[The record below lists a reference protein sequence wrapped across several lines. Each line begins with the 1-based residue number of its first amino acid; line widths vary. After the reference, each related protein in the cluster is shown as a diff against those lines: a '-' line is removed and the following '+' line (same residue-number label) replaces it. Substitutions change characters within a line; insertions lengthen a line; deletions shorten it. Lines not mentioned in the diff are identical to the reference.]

1 MTTNPRS
8 AATVVA
14 ASLAIGLVALA
25 FAPIEAQNFERRR
38 GFSIAITQPANQE
51 VVFGKTRIVAEV
63 EVPEPGDLDRVEFL
77 VGDTVVFVDR
87 EPPYECFHEFADEQR
102 SHIVR
107 AIAYHREGLTVE
119 DAIITRK
126 VTFGS
131 FEEVNRVILWVSVTD
146 RDGEFVTDLDKE
158 RFTVLENGER
168 QKILELVR
176 EERPITMA
184 ILLDSSGSMREELED
199 VHVAAQSFVDTLR
212 DEDRA
217 MVIDFDDK
225 VFLIQP
231 LTSDRDALKASVSST
246 EAIGGTSLYDAIHAT
261 YRTLRGIEGRKAIV
275 VLSDGDDSS
284 SRFSFQR
291 ILQEAKADN
300 TLIYTIGLGAD
311 LGASGRG
318 VLRDFAEF
326 TGGRPFFVRKAED
339 LADVY
344 QRIAEELRSQFYLT
358 YSTSVDS
365 WDGRW
370 VKLDVSTDL
379 AGHDVR
385 ARRGFFAVRSSKR
398 DVPPTPSGSP

>member
-1 MTTNPRS
+1 VSRS
-8 AATVVA
+8 H
-14 ASLAIGLVALA
+14 ASSLRAGAVGLALA
-25 FAPIEAQNFERRR
+25 LGLPLLLPSAAQNFERRR
-38 GFSIAITQPANQE
+38 GFSVAITEPANQE

-87 EPPYECFHEFADEQR
+87 EPPYECFHEFTDEQR
-102 SHIVR
+102 SHIIR

-126 VTFGS
+126 MTFGS

-146 RDGEFVTDLDKE
+146 REDEFVTDLEKD
-158 RFTVLENGER
+158 RFELLENGER
-168 QKILELVR
+168 QTILELVR

-199 VHVAAQSFVDTLR
+199 VHDAAQSFVDTLR

-217 MVIDFDDK
+217 MVVYFDDK

-231 LTSDRDALKASVSST
+231 LTSDRDELKASVSST

-261 YRTLRGIEGRKAIV
+261 YRTMRGIQGRKAII

-284 SRFSFQR
+284 SRFSFRR
-291 ILQEAKADN
+291 ILQQAKASN
-300 TLIYTIGLGAD
+300 TMIYTIGLGAEI
-311 LGASGRG
+311 GASGRG

-326 TGGRPFFVRKAED
+326 TGGRAFFVRRAED
-339 LADVY
+339 LAGVY

-370 VKLDVSTDL
+370 VKLEVTTDVP
-379 AGHDVR
+379 GHTVR
-385 ARRGFFAVRSSKR
+385 ARRGFFAVRTPDR
-398 DVPPTPSGSP
+398 GAPPTGDR